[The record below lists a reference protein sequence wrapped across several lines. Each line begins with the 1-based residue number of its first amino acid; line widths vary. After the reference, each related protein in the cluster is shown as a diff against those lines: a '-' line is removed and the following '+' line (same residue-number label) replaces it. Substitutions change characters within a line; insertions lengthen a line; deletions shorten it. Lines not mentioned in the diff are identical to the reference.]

1 MGFGEFRKSSEFSYF
16 YKKRTV
22 KILIPF
28 IVLLTCMSCKKT
40 ENQAE
45 NRKNKKQDSTEI
57 DIPQQ
62 QTYEIPP
69 RPEYITGD
77 FDGDTKRDTVYFV
90 KHSLNGKYGLKLVF
104 ANHTIDTLGMGKEIA
119 GQGFDDI
126 KWAGIFEIAPKGE
139 SYAENVNEEGDLLSE
154 ELIPADSWIKLPN
167 DGIFIHAAES
177 CGGGI
182 IYLEKDEYKWIQ
194 QE

>member
-1 MGFGEFRKSSEFSYF
+1 VKS
-16 YKKRTV
+16 
-22 KILIPF
+22 IIPF
-28 IVLLTCMSCKKT
+28 ILLLACTSCRKT
-40 ENQAE
+40 DNQVEYPKIENQ
-45 NRKNKKQDSTEI
+45 DTTEI
-57 DIPQQ
+57 STQQ
-62 QTYEIPP
+62 QAYRIPP

-90 KHSLNGKYGLKLVF
+90 KHTQNGKYGLKLVF
-104 ANHTIDTLGMGKEIA
+104 ANHVIDTIGMGKEIV

-126 KWAGIFEIAPKGE
+126 EWAGIFETAPKGE
-139 SYAENVNEEGDLLSE
+139 SYAENVDEEGDLLSE
-154 ELIPADSWIKLPN
+154 DQIPADSWIKLPN

-182 IYLEKDEYKWIQ
+182 IYLEKGEYKWIQ